1 MTEKQI
7 KLIEDSW
14 DYIIMNTQEA
24 GELFYGRLFEKNP
37 GLKPLFKSNLQ
48 DQARKLIA
56 LITFAVNKLN
66 NFSEVVSDIEAL
78 GIRHNAYGVEP
89 KHYDMVGEALLWT
102 LEQGLGDKW
111 NDELLQA
118 WSTLYTT
125 LSEVMINASQNHL
138 SAKRPNI

>member
-7 KLIEDSW
+7 QLIEDSW
-14 DYIIMNTQEA
+14 DYIIMNTQQA

-37 GLKPLFKSNLQ
+37 GLKPLFKTNLN

-56 LITFAVNKLN
+56 LITFAVNKLH
-66 NFSEVVSDIEAL
+66 NFNEVVSDIEAL

-102 LEQGLGDKW
+102 LKQGLGEKW
-111 NDELLQA
+111 NDELLEA
-118 WSTLYTT
+118 WSKLYAV
-125 LSEVMINASQNHL
+125 LAEVMINASQNHL
-138 SAKRPNI
+138 SAKRTAM